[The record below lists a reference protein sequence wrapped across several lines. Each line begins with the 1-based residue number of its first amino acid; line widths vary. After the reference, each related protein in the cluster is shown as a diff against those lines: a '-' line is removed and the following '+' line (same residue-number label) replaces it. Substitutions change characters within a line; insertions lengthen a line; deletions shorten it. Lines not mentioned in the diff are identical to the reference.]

1 MELSQITEL
10 INSTITTNG
19 TNQITGQAVNN
30 VLNTIVNKMS
40 DYEYNNLWY
49 GVERDMSSSDSF
61 YTRIGNMDLHRSL
74 PIHNKIK
81 GCLLNNDGVV
91 IKYLND
97 ESWEDEIL
105 DGSQGQVMVEIPG
118 AYWKFEIEETVY
130 RIKIS
135 EFPLEGFTYHPT
147 KYVGAYEAALNRT
160 ENKLASVVNTTEEY
174 RGGNNQSEWDGT
186 YRSLLGRPATSIT
199 RTNFRTYARNRGD
212 YHWNIY
218 TYDVHLDIYWLYTI
232 EYANTNC
239 QLDFNAELTS
249 EGFHQGGLGAG
260 VTGWDWG
267 SWSSWNSNNPFV
279 PCGVTNSLGNGT
291 GVVNYTIKGTDGVSD
306 IYTFA
311 VPRYRGMELLYGHV
325 WSWGDGYN
333 ILIEAD
339 GVGDS
344 SSKAYICLDPQLFA
358 DRTSDNYTYVGNE
371 SRTGGYLK
379 EINFDINGNFVPK
392 IVGGGSTTYF
402 SDYYYTNIPASDSSW
417 RALLVGGSA
426 YIGAGAG
433 LGCFGSDDS
442 ASYSYA
448 SFGCRLVYKK

>member
-81 GCLLNNDGVV
+81 GCLLNDDGVV

-174 RGGNNQSEWDGT
+174 RGGNNQSE
-186 YRSLLGRPATSIT
+186 
-199 RTNFRTYARNRGD
+199 
-212 YHWNIY
+212 
-218 TYDVHLDIYWLYTI
+218 
-232 EYANTNC
+232 
-239 QLDFNAELTS
+239 
-249 EGFHQGGLGAG
+249 
-260 VTGWDWG
+260 
-267 SWSSWNSNNPFV
+267 
-279 PCGVTNSLGNGT
+279 
-291 GVVNYTIKGTDGVSD
+291 
-306 IYTFA
+306 
-311 VPRYRGMELLYGHV
+311 
-325 WSWGDGYN
+325 
-333 ILIEAD
+333 
-339 GVGDS
+339 
-344 SSKAYICLDPQLFA
+344 
-358 DRTSDNYTYVGNE
+358 
-371 SRTGGYLK
+371 
-379 EINFDINGNFVPK
+379 
-392 IVGGGSTTYF
+392 
-402 SDYYYTNIPASDSSW
+402 
-417 RALLVGGSA
+417 
-426 YIGAGAG
+426 
-433 LGCFGSDDS
+433 
-442 ASYSYA
+442 
-448 SFGCRLVYKK
+448 